1 MPMLFRK
8 REISSSTV
16 PRAYLPIYPGLR
28 VQVHKAEKEFFI
40 YTMRLKNITPA
51 LMSLSQDLLAIG
63 QQLIAEAILVCFR
76 DGNML
81 EQADVVRFINRR
93 YSSRK
98 SAVLP
103 ALMALDLLW
112 LNGMDLTKQEYA
124 KRRQKLKAVLGA
136 PKSIPFIGISLAK
149 EWVLVDPGEV
159 QEFYN
164 LSRQKGASG
173 LISRDLAAPYHPGIY
188 SKGDRIIKWA
198 GDTTKHDLKEV

>member
-1 MPMLFRK
+1 MLIKKGEFF
-8 REISSSTV
+8 SSAV
-16 PRAYLPIYPGLR
+16 PRAYIPFYPGLR
-28 VQVHKAEKEFFI
+28 VQVHKAEKEFFV

-63 QQLIAEAILVCFR
+63 PQLIAEAMLVCFQ
-76 DGNML
+76 DGKML
-81 EQADVVRFINRR
+81 KLTDVVRFINRR
-93 YSSRK
+93 CLSRK

-136 PKSIPFIGISLAK
+136 PKSIPFTGISLAK